1 MEIYKV
7 LSLIIDKIDVSFTLN
22 NKPMSSEDICK
33 PNGLFPALMR
43 RADQLSSFCLKH
55 GLGVKFEKSP
65 ESTIGIIAT
74 LDNTV
79 SNAYIIMCVTEII
92 YEIIEA
98 SPNKR
103 LVALDHLM
111 YD

>member
-7 LSLIIDKIDVSFTLN
+7 LSLVIDKIDVSFTLN
-22 NKPMSSEDICK
+22 NKPISSEDICK

-55 GLGVKFEKSP
+55 GLGVKFDKSP
-65 ESTIGIIAT
+65 DTTMGITAT
-74 LDNTV
+74 LDNSV
-79 SNAYIIMCVTEII
+79 SNAFRIMCLVEIV

-98 SPNKR
+98 SPNRK